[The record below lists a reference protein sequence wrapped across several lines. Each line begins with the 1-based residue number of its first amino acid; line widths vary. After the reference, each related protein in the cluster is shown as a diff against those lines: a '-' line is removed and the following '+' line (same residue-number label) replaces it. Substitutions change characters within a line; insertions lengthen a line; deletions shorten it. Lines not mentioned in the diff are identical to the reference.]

1 MFEITQEI
9 EEHFDSSLRIKAEA
23 TVEAIALSKSI
34 QIGEPDQQIELA
46 KASGWGT
53 LTDIWVGANHQGNTW
68 QYRCYER
75 LCQLLTSAEIQAAK
89 SATATAYQTSFE
101 VIHAMWELL
110 AAIGFTGGSIIEPA
124 CNTLSFMGCQPQ
136 NMRIRS
142 QWVGVELDP
151 TFAQIARLLYPEAQ
165 IYAQGFEKVSLSDSS
180 FDLAIGNWRD

>member
-75 LCQLLTSAEIQAAK
+75 LCQLLTTAEIQAAK

-101 VIHAMWELL
+101 VIR
-110 AAIGFTGGSIIEPA
+110 AI
-124 CNTLSFMGCQPQ
+124 
-136 NMRIRS
+136 
-142 QWVGVELDP
+142 
-151 TFAQIARLLYPEAQ
+151 
-165 IYAQGFEKVSLSDSS
+165 
-180 FDLAIGNWRD
+180 